1 MQNTMEKYQVNLLIA
16 ADMEPVMVTVYHNTG
31 EKHRQGILRLA
42 KGNYILCL
50 CKMVAMRNTIQF
62 HTVFGQKI
70 PTPFPASRDTMSGS
84 FGTLI
89 ITGTAVSTLRDTV
102 LRLLYT
108 QGLAKG
114 QLLSLGVPEGA
125 LLRYTHFSRV
135 QMTLQDC
142 YGTPT
147 WSCDCS
153 PYPPIF
159 DQMRWAY
166 SSPYACQ

>member
-1 MQNTMEKYQVNLLIA
+1 MQSTAEKYQVNLLISV
-16 ADMEPVMVTVYHNTG
+16 DMEPVMVMVYHTTG

-42 KGNYILCL
+42 KGNYTLCL
-50 CKMVAMRNTIQF
+50 CKMVVMRNTIHF

-70 PTPFPASRDTMSGS
+70 PAPFPASRDTMSGS

-89 ITGTAVSTLRDTV
+89 ITGTAVSTLREMI
-102 LRLLYT
+102 LRFLYT

-114 QLLSLGVPEGA
+114 QLLNLGVPERA
-125 LLRYTHFSRV
+125 LLGYTHFSRV
-135 QMTLQDC
+135 QMTLQDR
-142 YGTPT
+142 YGTPM

-159 DQMRWAY
+159 VK
-166 SSPYACQ
+166 

>member
-1 MQNTMEKYQVNLLIA
+1 MQSTAGKYQVNLLIS
-16 ADMEPVMVTVYHNTG
+16 ADMEPVMVTVYQSTG

-42 KGNYILCL
+42 KGNYTLCL
-50 CKMVAMRNTIQF
+50 CTMVIMRNTIQF
-62 HTVFGQKI
+62 HTVFGHKI
-70 PTPFPASRDTMSGS
+70 PVPFPASRDTMSGS

-89 ITGTAVSTLRDTV
+89 ITGTAVSTLREMV
-102 LRLLYT
+102 LRFLYT

-114 QLLSLGVPEGA
+114 QLLNLGVPEKA
-125 LLRYTHFSRV
+125 LIGYTHFSRV
-135 QMTLQDC
+135 QMTLQDR

-153 PYPPIF
+153 PYPPIY
-159 DQMRWAY
+159 DQMRWTY